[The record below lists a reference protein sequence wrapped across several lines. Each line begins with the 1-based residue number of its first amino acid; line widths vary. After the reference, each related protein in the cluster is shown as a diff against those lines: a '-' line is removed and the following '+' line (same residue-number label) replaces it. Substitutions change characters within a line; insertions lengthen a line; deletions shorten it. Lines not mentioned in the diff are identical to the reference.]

1 MEAGSD
7 WAISIDQILKMDF
20 DNVIPGHGPMITKQR
35 LVEMREKFGMIM
47 QRVHTMAREKKT
59 EQEIQ
64 AALVKDF
71 NWGFGPSAGNIAG
84 MMIELR

>member
-1 MEAGSD
+1 M
-7 WAISIDQILKMDF
+7 M
-20 DNVIPGHGPMITKQR
+20 
-35 LVEMREKFGMIM
+35 M
-47 QRVHTMAREKKT
+47 QRIHTMAREKKT

-64 AALVKDF
+64 QVLMKEF